1 MFYDQ
6 SRQKLRMQ
14 FFGAWKKFKENE
26 PLTPLE
32 AQITAVIQAH
42 PEYHSIIETPSKYE
56 DKDFTPE
63 MGQINPFLHLS
74 LHLAINDQIKTD
86 RPKGIRQLFEEK
98 CKKNQTIEQVEHQMM
113 EILAETIW
121 QAQRYNQA
129 PNEIEYL
136 NKIKNS

>member
-14 FFGAWKKFKENE
+14 FFNAWQKFKQNGV
-26 PLTPLE
+26 LTPLE
-32 AQITAVIQAH
+32 AEITAVIQAH
-42 PEYHSIIETPSKYE
+42 PEYHSIIENPSKYE

-63 MGQINPFLHLS
+63 MGQTNPFLHLS

-86 RPKGIRQLFEEK
+86 RPKGIRRLFEEK

-121 QAQRYNQA
+121 QTQRYNQ
-129 PNEIEYL
+129 PPIEIEYL